1 MSRAIVIVLL
11 VLAAAAVSSAATVL
25 IINTKAS
32 NQPALTE
39 EQRAVREKLFGSG
52 KELPPIKDGQEMR
65 PRW

>member
-11 VLAAAAVSSAATVL
+11 VLAAAVSSAATVL

>member
-1 MSRAIVIVLL
+1 MSRAVVIALL
-11 VLAAAAVSSAATVL
+11 VLVAAVSSAATVL
-25 IINTKAS
+25 IVNSRDT

-39 EQRAVREKLFGSG
+39 GATREKLFGSG